1 MSSVAVMNE
10 NGFYGELLR
19 KFIFTTDTIPT
30 SDGKSVQTLPYA
42 DIQSPY
48 IVGPEINGSILKMY
62 RYPCRL
68 KACIFV
74 VCLKGEA
81 DVSIHLG
88 RYRIQPN
95 QFVCIAPGSIF
106 QCHSYSEDLRL
117 CFIAFSSE
125 VIQDDKVQKSALEV
139 FPRMKGQP
147 VLALRPESSQLF
159 RDYFRVLAQSHLLCP
174 GGLTTEV
181 IVYILL
187 SIFYGVK
194 YLYQLYPLETVTLS
208 RSEEIYK
215 ELQHLLKENYM
226 KERGVVFYAERLN
239 LSPQHLSTVIRQVS
253 RQRVSDVIAN
263 MVIIDAK
270 AQLKSTHLKI
280 KEIAA
285 SLNFPNLSYFG
296 KYFKRHTGM
305 SPQEYRDS
313 Q

>member
-1 MSSVAVMNE
+1 MNE
-10 NGFYGELLR
+10 NSFYGELLR

-30 SDGKSVQTLPYA
+30 ADGKFIRGLPYA

-48 IVGPEINGSILKMY
+48 IVGPEISGSILRMY

-74 VCLKGEA
+74 VCLEGEA
-81 DVSIHLG
+81 DVSINLG
-88 RYRIQPN
+88 RYRVEPDH
-95 QFVCIAPGSIF
+95 FVCIAPDSIF
-106 QCHSYSEDLRL
+106 QCHAYSKDLRL
-117 CFIAFSSE
+117 CFLVFSSG
-125 VIQDDKVQKSALEV
+125 VIKDDKIQKPALEV
-139 FPRMKGQP
+139 FPRMKEQP
-147 VLALRPESSQLF
+147 VLPLRPEASRLF
-159 RDYFRVLAQSHLLCP
+159 RDYFLVLAQSHLLCP
-174 GGLTTEV
+174 DGLDTEV
-181 IVYILL
+181 ITYILL

-194 YLYQLYPLETVTLS
+194 YLYQLHPCANVVLS

-215 ELQHLLKENYM
+215 ELQYLLKEHYM

-239 LSPQHLSTVIRQVS
+239 LSPQHLSTVIRQVCN
-253 RQRVSDVIAN
+253 QKVSDIIAD